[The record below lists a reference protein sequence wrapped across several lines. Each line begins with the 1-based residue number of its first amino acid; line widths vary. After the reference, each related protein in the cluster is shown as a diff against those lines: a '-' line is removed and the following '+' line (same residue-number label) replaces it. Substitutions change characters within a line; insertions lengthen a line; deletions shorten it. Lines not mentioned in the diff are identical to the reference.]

1 MVSISSRNNYQTD
14 TTRSDLEKA
23 RICAANNADLY
34 QAMFRSHGLADQRTT
49 AFWSSDAVAPPY
61 YSNMTTLE
69 PHSTEEQLFEI
80 ARLTERLGRRPGLK
94 DGFSRLDLVR
104 RGFKMLFSASWIW
117 AEPHDLPADIP
128 HGWGR
133 IGDGAALARWEQSWK
148 ESGSPTDA
156 NVFTPAL
163 LLDPDIHIYGRL
175 AGGGFDAGCIVNQ
188 SPKSVGVSNI
198 FSLNGTPDAFRDA
211 VSLAATAFSGNAP
224 LVGYDSGDALGE
236 MTKLGFR
243 AVGELRVWLPDESA

>member
-1 MVSISSRNNYQTD
+1 MVSISSLNNYLMD

-69 PHSTEEQLFEI
+69 PNLTEEQLSEI
-80 ARLTERLGRRPGLK
+80 ARLTEKLGRRPGLK
-94 DGFSRLDLVR
+94 DGFSRLDLVSS
-104 RGFKMLFSASWIW
+104 GFKMLFSASWIW
-117 AEPHDLPADIP
+117 AEPHDMPTDTP

-133 IGDGAALARWEQSWK
+133 IHDRAALARWEQSWK

-175 AGGGFDAGCIVNQ
+175 AGDGFDAGCIVNQ
-188 SPKSVGVSNI
+188 SRKAVGVSNI

-211 VSLAATAFSGNAP
+211 ISLAATAFSRNAP
-224 LVGYDSGDALGE
+224 LVGYDSGDALDE
-236 MTKLGFR
+236 MMKLGFR
-243 AVGELRVWLPDESA
+243 AVGELRVWLPDENS